1 MTLADG
7 SKVFLNR
14 NTQVRVSYVQTQRRL
29 WLDKGE
35 AYFKVKT
42 NPYRPFYVHADERL
56 IKVVGT

>member
-1 MTLADG
+1 MAL
-7 SKVFLNR
+7 KFLNR

-35 AYFKVKT
+35 AYFKVKP

-56 IKVVGT
+56 IKSCRY